1 MMDTCPLT
9 YPGVDTFAE
18 PARNPQPCLT
28 SWLDRLAAIAR
39 PRAGGPSGP
48 GRDRVADADVDAQ
61 LRHAQKL
68 ALAGR
73 LAIGCVHDFN
83 NTLLVARACLDLL
96 AETPGDAALVRDQ
109 ARAACDAL
117 SRASDLAR
125 RLAMFAR
132 PDDGNRRRIDVNDI
146 VRSSA
151 QLAEPVAGP
160 GVDLT
165 VCCPAHALVVQVDAA
180 QIEQAILNLCLN
192 ARDAMPNG
200 GSLRLAT
207 HSAVR
212 WNSRDVAG
220 RGRVPVTYAV
230 VEVSDTGTGIPSD
243 LHAVV
248 FEPFFTTKTSGD
260 GSGLGL
266 AMVRET
272 ALAHGGLVELTSDAE
287 GTAFRILLPLA

>member
-1 MMDTCPLT
+1 M
-9 YPGVDTFAE
+9 AE
-18 PARNPQPCLT
+18 M
-28 SWLDRLAAIAR
+28 
-39 PRAGGPSGP
+39 
-48 GRDRVADADVDAQ
+48 
-61 LRHAQKL
+61 
-68 ALAGR
+68 
-73 LAIGCVHDFN
+73 
-83 NTLLVARACLDLL
+83 
-96 AETPGDAALVRDQ
+96 PGDAGVVRDQ
-109 ARAACDAL
+109 ARAASDAL
-117 SRASDLAR
+117 GRASELAR
-125 RLAMFAR
+125 RVATFGR
-132 PDDGNRRRIDVNDI
+132 PDDGTRQWMDVNDI

-160 GVDLT
+160 GVELT
-165 VCCPAHALVVQVDAA
+165 VCCPAHALLVHVDPT

-192 ARDAMPNG
+192 ARDAVPDG

-220 RGRVPVTYAV
+220 RGRAPVTYAV

-272 ALAHGGLVELTSDAE
+272 ALAHGGLVEFTSDAE